1 MLSYLRVEN
10 FAVVKRVEIN
20 FSEGLNVLTGETGA
34 GKSIIVDSI
43 SLLFKKNI
51 NPSFIRDKSE
61 KLIVEAF
68 FNINDEE
75 FSLRREFSKSK
86 SISFIDGNAV
96 PFSKLKEKAED
107 LVNIY
112 GQNEHLFLLNPN
124 NHVKIL
130 DQFSKLNTKTEELK
144 EIVLKINSI
153 LKNKRN
159 LEREKENSDEKL
171 DYINFQINEFETLG
185 FNDKEID
192 DIENKY
198 KILSSSEEI
207 LNKIKKTLVD
217 FYESENSVY
226 SLLSRNFEEIQYL
239 SNIYNEISEYKEE
252 IERISEMISDFSNIL
267 IQKRDEMD
275 FDIQESSLIEE
286 KYSLL
291 SRLKVKHKTD
301 YEGLKKKYEELIN
314 ERNNLINIDYKLND
328 INKELNNWFEKY
340 KKINSEI
347 RKIRINKSKTF
358 SKLIGNELK
367 KLEMNNARFKVNIV
381 KKEPDINN
389 LSERGSDEIEFLFSS
404 NPGIECGKIKDIAS
418 GGELSRLMLVIKS
431 ITGDNT
437 NDITFIFDEIDT
449 GIGGKTAEFVGE
461 KLKSISESN
470 QVICIS
476 HLPQIA
482 SFADNHFLIEKYFK
496 DNQTFTKI
504 RELNDS
510 SRIKEIARL
519 MAGSAVNESVLS
531 AAENLLNKNKK

>member
-10 FAVVKRVEIN
+10 FAVVKKVEIN
-20 FSEGLNVLTGETGA
+20 FSKGLNVLTGETGA

-51 NPSFIRDKSE
+51 NPSFIRNKSE

-75 FSLRREFSKSK
+75 FSLRREFSSSR

-96 PFSKLKEKAED
+96 PFSKLKKKAED

-112 GQNEHLFLLNPN
+112 GQNEHLFLLNQN

-130 DQFSKLNTKTEELK
+130 DQFSKLETKTDELK
-144 EIVLKINSI
+144 DIVIKINSI
-153 LKNKRN
+153 LKNKKK
-159 LEREKENSDEKL
+159 LEREKKDIDEKL

-192 DIENKY
+192 DIESKY

-207 LNKIKKTLVD
+207 LNKIKKTFED
-217 FYESENSVY
+217 FYESENSIY
-226 SLLSRNFEEIQYL
+226 SLLSRNFQEIQYL
-239 SNIYNEISEYKEE
+239 SNIYDEISEYREE
-252 IERISEMISDFSNIL
+252 IEKISGIISDFSNIL
-267 IQKRDEMD
+267 IKKRDEID
-275 FDIQESSLIEE
+275 FNLQESSLIEE

-301 YEGLKKKYEELIN
+301 YEGLKKKYKELIN
-314 ERNNLINIDYKLND
+314 ERDKLINIDHKLNE
-328 INKELNNWFEKY
+328 INEELNNWFEKY
-340 KKINSEI
+340 KKINIEI

-358 SKLIGNELK
+358 SKIVENELK
-367 KLEMNNARFKVNIV
+367 KLEMNNARFKVKMIEN
-381 KKEPDINN
+381 EPDVNN

-431 ITGDNT
+431 ITGDNS
-437 NDITFIFDEIDT
+437 NNITFIFDEIDT

-461 KLKSISESN
+461 KLKSISNSN

-504 RELNDS
+504 KELKDLD
-510 SRIKEIARL
+510 RIKEIARL
-519 MAGSAVNESVLS
+519 MAGSAVNESVLL

>member
-20 FSEGLNVLTGETGA
+20 FSEGLNILTGETGT

-51 NPSFIRDKSE
+51 NPSFIRDKNE
-61 KLIVEAF
+61 KLTVEAF
-68 FNINDEE
+68 FNINDKE

-96 PFSKLKEKAED
+96 PFSRLKKKAEN

-130 DQFSKLNTKTEELK
+130 DQFSKLNSKTEELK

-153 LKNKRN
+153 LKNKKK
-159 LEREKENSDEKL
+159 LEIEKENSDEKL
-171 DYINFQINEFETLG
+171 DYINFQINEFDTLG

-198 KILSSSEEI
+198 KILTSSEEI
-207 LNKIKKTLVD
+207 INKIKKIIDD
-217 FYESENSVY
+217 FYESENSAY
-226 SLLSRNFEEIQYL
+226 SLLSRNFDEIQYL
-239 SNIYNEISEYKEE
+239 SNIYSEISEYKEE

-267 IQKRDEMD
+267 IQKRDEID
-275 FDIQESSLIEE
+275 FDMQESSLIEE

-301 YEGLKKKYEELIN
+301 YEGLKKKYQELIN
-314 ERNNLINIDYKLND
+314 ERDKLINIDHKLND
-328 INKELNNWFEKY
+328 INKELSDWFEKY

-347 RKIRINKSKTF
+347 RRIRINKSKTF
-358 SKLIGNELK
+358 SKIIEKELK
-367 KLEMNNARFKVNIV
+367 KLEMNNARFKVKIV
-381 KKEPDINN
+381 EKEPDINN
-389 LSERGSDEIEFLFSS
+389 LSERGSDETEFLFSS

-431 ITGDNT
+431 ITGDNI

-461 KLKSISESN
+461 KLKSISKSN

-504 RELNDS
+504 KELNNS
-510 SRIKEIARL
+510 ARIKEIARL